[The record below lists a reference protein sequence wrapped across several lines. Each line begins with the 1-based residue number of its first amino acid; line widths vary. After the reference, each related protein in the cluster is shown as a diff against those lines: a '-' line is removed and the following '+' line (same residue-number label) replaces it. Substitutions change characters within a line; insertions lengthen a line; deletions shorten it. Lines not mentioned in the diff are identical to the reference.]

1 MNWNRMRDELG
12 EYPDEHFDD
21 PADYQDSIGNTHIA
35 DRIRARRRKIE
46 DGEVA
51 EDE

>member
-1 MNWNRMRDELG
+1 MNWRKFAEDFG

-35 DRIRARRRKIE
+35 DRIRARRRKVE
-46 DGEVA
+46 DG
-51 EDE
+51 DISDD